1 MSSALTTPT
10 TESDARFCSSDRSR
24 QRVRIGLAVVGRR
37 LPGYVRVRS
46 RFGRHV
52 SFSRLGEGSNAQSH
66 RQYRRR
72 AGPLCL
78 QGDSQLALFRSVR
91 IVSLRTRGRAQ

>member
-1 MSSALTTPT
+1 MSSALATST
-10 TESDARFCSSDRSR
+10 TESDTRFCSSDRSR
-24 QRVRIGLAVVGRR
+24 QRGRIGLAVVGRR
-37 LPGYVRVRS
+37 LRGYVLVRS
-46 RFGRHV
+46 RTGRPV

-78 QGDSQLALFRSVR
+78 HGDSQLAF
-91 IVSLRTRGRAQ
+91 LR